1 MKFFGKRRE
10 QKIEPAPGQNT
21 IETEPDFALN
31 IADYVTQLALRAK
44 EENREIAGTFNDFH
58 FVVNPSS
65 DFSPAHVV
73 QKFYNT
79 LLLKEMQRESSP
91 EGVMLKKQ
99 EEQTKKIDQ
108 EKTDQLI
115 ERLDSLDFSNYDT
128 VLNWTLDF
136 YEACSWA
143 DFYKNEIIGKFEDNG
158 FGVGTNTGDDYDGE
172 DAENSA
178 KYIFGQFLLWINN
191 DQYGRPGLESA
202 VERWKQKFDK
212 QKQANDTK

>member
-1 MKFFGKRRE
+1 
-10 QKIEPAPGQNT
+10 
-21 IETEPDFALN
+21 
-31 IADYVTQLALRAK
+31 
-44 EENREIAGTFNDFH
+44 
-58 FVVNPSS
+58 
-65 DFSPAHVV
+65 
-73 QKFYNT
+73 
-79 LLLKEMQRESSP
+79 
-91 EGVMLKKQ
+91 MLKKQ